1 MKCNFPMN
9 THVRLLEDTFMLLSF
24 PETLT
29 WVGWWKNDVQV
40 LTRVA
45 AGLQEQDLHI
55 KGTLLKEKDL
65 HNKGTLLFSNG
76 TFNLS

>member
-1 MKCNFPMN
+1 MN
-9 THVRLLEDTFMLLSF
+9 THVRLLEDTFMLLYHF
-24 PETLT
+24 QTKKTLT

-55 KGTLLKEKDL
+55 KGSLLKEQGL
-65 HNKGTLLFSNG
+65 YVKGTLLFSNG